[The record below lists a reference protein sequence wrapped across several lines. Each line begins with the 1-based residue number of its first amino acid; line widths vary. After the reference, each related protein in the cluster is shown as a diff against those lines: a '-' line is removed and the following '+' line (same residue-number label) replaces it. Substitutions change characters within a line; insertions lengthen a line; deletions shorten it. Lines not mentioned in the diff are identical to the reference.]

1 MMVQTVHSVK
11 ISPGHKLLMF
21 EKPLVLRRIFFSVR
35 AFASQTY
42 WYESRISFGDPFFY
56 SYYTLDGPAKYFE
69 ARGEGIF
76 QGDVWVRNAS
86 DVNLVYTVSEIL
98 I

>member
-1 MMVQTVHSVK
+1 MVQTVHSVK
-11 ISPGHKLLMF
+11 IQPGHKLLII

-42 WYESRISFGDPFFY
+42 WYESQISFGDPSFR
-56 SYYTLDGPAKYFE
+56 SYYILDGPAKYFE
-69 ARGEGIF
+69 AKGEGIF
-76 QGDVWVRNAS
+76 QGDIWVRNAS
-86 DVNLVYTVSEIL
+86 GINLTYTVSEIL

>member
-1 MMVQTVHSVK
+1 MVQTVHSVK
-11 ISPGHKLLMF
+11 IPPGHKLLIL

-42 WYESRISFGDPFFY
+42 WYESQISFGDPGFR
-56 SYYTLDGPAKYFE
+56 SYYIIDGPAKYFE

-76 QGDVWVRNAS
+76 QGDIWLRNKS
-86 DVNLVYTVSEIL
+86 NINLLYSLTEIL
-98 I
+98 V

>member
-1 MMVQTVHSVK
+1 MVQTVHSVK
-11 ISPGHKLLMF
+11 IPPGHKLLII
-21 EKPLVLRRIFFSVR
+21 EKPLVLHRIFFSVR

-42 WYESRISFGDPFFY
+42 WYESQISFGDPSFR
-56 SYYTLDGPAKYFE
+56 SYYVLDGPGRYFE

-76 QGDVWVRNAS
+76 QGDIWLRNAS
-86 DVNLVYTVSEIL
+86 NVNLLYSMSEIL